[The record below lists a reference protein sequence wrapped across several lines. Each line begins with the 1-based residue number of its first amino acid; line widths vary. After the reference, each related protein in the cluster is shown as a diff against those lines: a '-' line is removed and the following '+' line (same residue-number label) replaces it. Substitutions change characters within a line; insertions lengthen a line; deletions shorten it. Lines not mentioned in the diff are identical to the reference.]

1 LSALARIV
9 AAAAIYFVLVMSAGF
24 LLGTIRELLLVP
36 KFGRTVG
43 EPLEAP
49 FMLVAILLSAWVTL
63 RWFPLEPT
71 TSVRFAMGGISLV
84 MVLLTEL
91 ALSPFVRGSVQAWF
105 DSFTTLTLGLSIV
118 LWIAHVVAPVLVR
131 R

>member
-1 LSALARIV
+1 MTGRTRIV
-9 AAAAIYFVLVMSAGF
+9 AAATTYFVLVMGAGF
-24 LLGTIRELLLVP
+24 LLGTVRELLLVP
-36 KFGRTVG
+36 KFGRTVA

-63 RWFPLEPT
+63 RWFPLEPIVG
-71 TSVRFAMGGISLV
+71 VRFAMGGISLV